1 MFKKA
6 IIAATV
12 LTAVSAFQ
20 LNVMGPQRYRL
31 RSTCDGLKM
40 STANTI
46 EKSRFMDLDKAKY
59 VSDSFKTPIYVYD
72 EQTLV
77 NQAEKALNFPNE
89 YGIKVRFAMKASPNA
104 AILKLF
110 YSMGVGFDASS
121 GFEVRRA
128 IKAGVKP
135 QDISLSSQELP
146 EDFKELIELGIEFN
160 ACSLKQ
166 LETFGKLFPG
176 HECGVRFN
184 PGQGSG
190 GTGKTVSSFINFQ
203 NTLNYINIQNVGGPS
218 SSFGIW
224 HELKGEVKEIAKKHN
239 LKIKRIHTHIGS
251 GSDPAIWQTVS
262 ILSLGLV
269 KEFPDAHTLNL
280 GGGYKVGRMSYEPS
294 TDLQV
299 VGTPVKEAFKNFA
312 SETGRKIKLEIE
324 PGTFLVANS
333 GVLLT
338 TIQDI
343 VTTGANGHTFLKL
356 NSGMTEVLRPSL

>member
-59 VSDSFKTPIYVYD
+59 VSDTFKTPIYVYD

-77 NQAEKALNFPNE
+77 TQAEKALNFPNE

-176 HECGVRFN
+176 RECGVRFN

-190 GTGKTVSSFINFQ
+190 GTGKTVS
-203 NTLNYINIQNVGGPS
+203 
-218 SSFGIW
+218 
-224 HELKGEVKEIAKKHN
+224 
-239 LKIKRIHTHIGS
+239 
-251 GSDPAIWQTVS
+251 
-262 ILSLGLV
+262 
-269 KEFPDAHTLNL
+269 
-280 GGGYKVGRMSYEPS
+280 
-294 TDLQV
+294 
-299 VGTPVKEAFKNFA
+299 
-312 SETGRKIKLEIE
+312 
-324 PGTFLVANS
+324 
-333 GVLLT
+333 
-338 TIQDI
+338 
-343 VTTGANGHTFLKL
+343 
-356 NSGMTEVLRPSL
+356 